1 MHCVLP
7 TVTLPT
13 TDLQNYRLFFS
24 SLSKFSNNY
33 KVHYKAQNLRLT
45 PVAYSMKQIYLTE
58 LIAISILV
66 EFGTVSSLKKGNL
79 RSNGFVRARAQTRLL
94 SEWQSG
100 EERVNEHPNLLAA
113 SLVSPALTYS
123 LFAQPDKTT
132 SFAGYTF
139 NEENIGQT
147 LAGTWPCTSEH

>member
-79 RSNGFVRARAQTRLL
+79 RSSGFVRARAQTRLL

-100 EERVNEHPNLLAA
+100 EERLNEHPNLLAA
-113 SLVSPALTYS
+113 SLVSPGLTQLVCATRQNHQLRRLHFQSRKHRPDTSRHMALY
-123 LFAQPDKTT
+123 L
-132 SFAGYTF
+132 
-139 NEENIGQT
+139 
-147 LAGTWPCTSEH
+147 